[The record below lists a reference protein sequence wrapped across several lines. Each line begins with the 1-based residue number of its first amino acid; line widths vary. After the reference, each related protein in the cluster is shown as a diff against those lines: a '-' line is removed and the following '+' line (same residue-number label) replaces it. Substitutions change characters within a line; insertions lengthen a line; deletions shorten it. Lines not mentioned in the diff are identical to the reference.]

1 MLFFMK
7 GGFIVLLATSLDTLT
22 QAFSWILDNFK
33 AFAENMLST
42 PLFLIPVAIFCVG
55 ACIGLVKRLV

>member
-1 MLFFMK
+1 M
-7 GGFIVLLATSLDTLT
+7 GETVATGLETLT
-22 QAFSWILDNFK
+22 SAFAWILSNFK
-33 AFAENMLST
+33 DFAANMLTT

>member
-1 MLFFMK
+1 MGEAVTTGLE
-7 GGFIVLLATSLDTLT
+7 TLT
-22 QAFSWILDNFK
+22 SAFSWILTNFQN
-33 AFAENMLST
+33 FASSMLST

>member
-1 MLFFMK
+1 MDPAPVTTGLE
-7 GGFIVLLATSLDTLT
+7 TLT
-22 QAFSWILDNFK
+22 NAFAWILANFK
-33 AFAENMLST
+33 DFAANMLST

>member
-1 MLFFMK
+1 MIFLGTTGT
-7 GGFIVLLATSLDTLT
+7 GGMVLTD
-22 QAFSWILDNFK
+22 AFNWVLVNFK
-33 AFAENMLST
+33 DFAENMLST

>member
-1 MLFFMK
+1 MDPAPVVTVF
-7 GGFIVLLATSLDTLT
+7 DTLT
-22 QAFSWILDNFK
+22 KAFSWILTNFK
-33 AFAENMLST
+33 DFAANMLTT

>member
-1 MLFFMK
+1 MGETVTTGLE
-7 GGFIVLLATSLDTLT
+7 TLT
-22 QAFSWILDNFK
+22 SAFQWILGNFK
-33 AFAENMLST
+33 DFAENMLST